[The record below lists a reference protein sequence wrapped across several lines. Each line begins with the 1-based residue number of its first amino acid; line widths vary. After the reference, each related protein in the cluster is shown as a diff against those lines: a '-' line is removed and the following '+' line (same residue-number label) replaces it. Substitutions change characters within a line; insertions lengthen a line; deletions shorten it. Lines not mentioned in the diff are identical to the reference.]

1 MNVCLRFLPYR
12 LLDGFELLLFFSIRY
27 TVQAQDFFYRAGGGP
42 FFFHA
47 GSMALTLTPSRLLPV
62 WEEKRLSVQLR
73 PELATPGYV
82 TCFCRLFDI
91 KKKNE
96 QKIRTLFIVKIHQ
109 PQEPCRT
116 EDVINLEEKLLRLC
130 SHTSGVEGLNHGN
143 YFGPTDKSI

>member
-1 MNVCLRFLPYR
+1 MPEKCCHRRYKILWTQLQGFFSVVFILTMQLALACLGQEYIFWTTLNVCLRFLPYR

-42 FFFHA
+42 FLFHA

-91 KKKNE
+91 KKKMS
-96 QKIRTLFIVKIHQ
+96 RRYVHYL
-109 PQEPCRT
+109 
-116 EDVINLEEKLLRLC
+116 
-130 SHTSGVEGLNHGN
+130 
-143 YFGPTDKSI
+143 